1 VSAPAP
7 APRGA
12 PVAGA
17 LRDRPPDAQNA
28 AMNAANDPLVPAADD
43 GPRPAPPLGAAA
55 PSDALF
61 SALYAELHRLARRE
75 AARAGPGAVV
85 SPTTL
90 LHEAYLDMSQRD
102 SLAFPDRGRFLAY
115 AARAMRAVAIDRA
128 RADGAQ
134 KRGGGLDITS
144 LDTETA
150 ESVADPGMLSDI
162 GAALDDLATLEPA
175 LANVVDLKFF
185 CGFAVAEIAALQ
197 GVSERTV
204 QRQWEKARLLLYRAL
219 GAGR

>member
-1 VSAPAP
+1 MSTPPKRGGARAGGILREWAP
-7 APRGA
+7 
-12 PVAGA
+12 
-17 LRDRPPDAQNA
+17 DEQNA
-28 AMNAANDPLVPAADD
+28 VMNAANNPSVPTADD
-43 GPRPAPPLGAAA
+43 ASGAAPPPAGA

-61 SALYAELHRLARRE
+61 SALYSELHRLARRE
-75 AARAGPGAVV
+75 AARAGSGGVV

-162 GAALDDLATLEPA
+162 GAALDELALLEPA

-185 CGFAVAEIAALQ
+185 CGFGVAEIAALQ

-219 GAGR
+219 GTNS

>member
-1 VSAPAP
+1 VSAPALP
-7 APRGA
+7 SGGGARASGARRG
-12 PVAGA
+12 
-17 LRDRPPDAQNA
+17 RPDEQNA
-28 AMNAANDPLVPAADD
+28 AMNAANEPSMPAADEA
-43 GPRPAPPLGAAA
+43 APTTATPPSAA

-61 SALYAELHRLARRE
+61 AALYSELHRLARRE
-75 AARAGPGAVV
+75 AARAGPGGVV

-134 KRGGGLDITS
+134 KRGGGLHFTS

-150 ESVADPGMLSDI
+150 ESVADPGMLSEI
-162 GAALDDLATLEPA
+162 GAALDELATLEPA

-185 CGFAVAEIAALQ
+185 CGFSVAEIAALQ
-197 GVSERTV
+197 GVSERTI

-219 GAGR
+219 GAGS